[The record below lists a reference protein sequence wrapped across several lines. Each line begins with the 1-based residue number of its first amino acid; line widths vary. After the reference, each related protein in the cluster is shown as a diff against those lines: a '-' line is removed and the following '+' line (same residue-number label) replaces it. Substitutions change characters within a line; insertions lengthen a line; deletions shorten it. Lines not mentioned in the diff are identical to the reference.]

1 MVPHRLYTREQADQV
16 LPLVRAIVEDQ
27 REVYLRV
34 RRSLSAFRSLED
46 LDEISG
52 DHHLPRAAREDLAE
66 LRSFMIE
73 LDELGLRIAD
83 PELGLVLFRG
93 LHRGEI
99 VNFCWKLGED
109 RVRFWFPAGSHYA
122 ERRPIVAAASS

>member
-109 RVRFWFPAGSHYA
+109 RVRFWFPIDAGYA
-122 ERRPIVAAASS
+122 QRKPLDPVAV